1 MEEIKDLKNQRI
13 IPSVLADIDE
23 FTILN
28 KKPVNEY
35 NEYIKG
41 RGSQTEVRY
50 QSLKRNR
57 IKVGRSDSDL
67 KPRMQLTN
75 EQHEYRMPISNRQ
88 EVSKSTVNLK
98 KPIQDQNY
106 INEY

>member
-41 RGSQTEVRY
+41 RGS
-50 QSLKRNR
+50 
-57 IKVGRSDSDL
+57 
-67 KPRMQLTN
+67 
-75 EQHEYRMPISNRQ
+75 
-88 EVSKSTVNLK
+88 
-98 KPIQDQNY
+98 
-106 INEY
+106 